1 MIRIKSLLS
10 RMIFAMGKN
19 GRTRPSEKFL
29 EWRFK
34 KGFLRRSDAKR
45 VHVVHMR

>member
-10 RMIFAMGKN
+10 RMIFAMGN

-45 VHVVHMR
+45 VYVVHMR